1 MKTIEFTSKKG
12 TKLQG
17 TVKKTSD
24 NTLLTVTTNG
34 ITADFFGIPNGL
46 QTYKY
51 NGQKVIIE
59 LSDEEKAKVYSTMW
73 PEKTVVEVWKEWTAV
88 ECVISGEAMVKYQT
102 VKMLDGS
109 VKTIEKYRR
118 EL

>member
-1 MKTIEFTSKKG
+1 MKTVEFTSKKG

-17 TVKKTSD
+17 TVKKISD
-24 NTLLTVTTNG
+24 NTLLTVTVDG
-34 ITADFFGIPNGL
+34 ITSDFFGIPNGL
-46 QTYKY
+46 KTFDY
-51 NGQKVIIE
+51 NGQKAVIE
-59 LSDEEKAKVYSTMW
+59 LSDEEKNKVYSAMW
-73 PEKTVVEVWKEWTAV
+73 PENTVIEVLKEWTTV
-88 ECVISGEAMVKYQT
+88 ECVISGEDMVKYQT